1 MGLFN
6 DFQTSTSAR
15 RETVGVKTDAKIRK
29 EVMYVPV
36 HKASSL
42 VRTDTN
48 AKVLQ
53 ILSII

>member
-6 DFQTSTSAR
+6 DFQTSTSVR
-15 RETVGVKTDAKIRK
+15 RETVGVKTDAKIHK

-36 HKASSL
+36 HKASNL